1 MASSRIQW
9 ICLASCLLLFPGF
22 AWAQQAS
29 GIAGVVRDTSG
40 AVLPGVTVEAASPAL
55 IERVR
60 VAVTD
65 GVGRFSLVDLRPGAY
80 TVTFTLPGF
89 AIVERTGIEL
99 PGGFTATVNAD
110 LQVGSVEETVTVSGA
125 SPIVDVQNARQQSA
139 LSEELLAALPTST
152 RTWGTFAVVT
162 PGLNY
167 ASGLTSFTGTGGVYA
182 ENNPQRSATFDRGVG
197 YHGKIGATTEYDGMN
212 TNAPAPT
219 GGMGYVSNA
228 YTAEEMLVE
237 TGGVTAESKTAGLV
251 FNMIPKEGSNTLSG
265 LFYVHQTG
273 SNFQADNLDDELRSR
288 GIRSGSSV
296 DYTYDRVGSFGG
308 PLAEDKLWF
317 YTAHRW
323 TGSARQIPGLFH
335 NLTQG
340 THLFTP
346 DTSRPAFTDDH
357 FRSNSIR
364 LTWQAS
370 ERNKFNGYADIQ
382 ENCTCKT
389 FQRGQSVE
397 AMGGFLFS
405 PNHLFQGTWNSPLS
419 NRLLLEAGASAMISQ
434 WDTKMQSPSV
444 ASDVIPITDRGIGFK
459 FNAHGTTITRNPK
472 FVYRFSASYI
482 TGSHAFK
489 IGTELEQ
496 GYSSSLSANTGNNVL
511 EYFFL
516 NGVPTSI
523 EQNAVPFRRRENIKA
538 DLGIFVQDRWT
549 LDRLTVNAGFRFDY
563 FNVYVP
569 ASQTPAGPFTA
580 PRSFDQLDDVPNWKN
595 INPRVGVAYD
605 LFGNGRTAVK
615 ASVGRYNGWRGV
627 RAVSIARAA
636 NPITASVN
644 RTTRNWN
651 DANGDFEPDCD
662 LTNFGANGECGA
674 LRNQNFGGTRI
685 RARYADDVTKGWSA
699 RDYLWDVSTE
709 VQQQIGDG
717 LSVTAGYYRNWYGN
731 FHVTDNLEVGPR
743 DYDPYCITAPLDRR
757 LPGGGGYELCGL
769 YDLNPAVFGRS
780 NNLIT
785 LASNYGKESRT
796 SDFVAVT
803 ISGRLPRLQAGGGI
817 DTGRTVVDQCF
828 VVDSPQQML
837 NCRDVNPWRGQ
848 TQIKGYAM
856 LQLPADFVV
865 SANWQNVSGPQIF
878 ADFAVRNDAIAPS
891 LGRNLS
897 ACGTRTR
904 CTASATV
911 PLMELYT
918 DFEPRRNQI
927 DLRLTKIL
935 QLPRGV
941 RFQGNL
947 DLYNVF
953 NNNAITVRRNVYGSR
968 WGRPDAIVEAR
979 LLQLGGQL
987 SF

>member
-1 MASSRIQW
+1 MASSRIQS
-9 ICLASCLLLFPGF
+9 ICLASCLILFPGF
-22 AWAQQAS
+22 ASAQQAS
-29 GIAGVVRDTSG
+29 GFAGIVTDTSG
-40 AVLPGVTVEAASPAL
+40 AILPGVTVEAASPAL
-55 IERVR
+55 IEGTR

-65 GVGRFSLVDLRPGAY
+65 GSGRFSIVDLRPGTY

-89 AIVERTGIEL
+89 AIIERQGIEL
-99 PGGFTATVNAD
+99 AGGFTATINAE
-110 LQVGSVEETVTVSGA
+110 LQVGTVEETVTVTGTG
-125 SPIVDVQNARQQSA
+125 PLVDVQTMRQQSA
-139 LSEELLAALPTST
+139 LTEELLEALPSST
-152 RTWGTFAVVT
+152 KTWGTLAVVT

-228 YTAEEMLVE
+228 YTAEEMIVE
-237 TGGVTAESKTAGLV
+237 SGGATAESKTAGLV
-251 FNMIPKEGSNTLSG
+251 FNMIPKEGSNSFSG
-265 LFYVHQTG
+265 SIYAHHTG
-273 SNFQADNLDDELRSR
+273 SNFQGDNLDDGLRGR
-288 GIRSGSSV
+288 GIRSGSTV

-308 PLAEDKLWF
+308 PLAESKLWF
-317 YTAHRW
+317 YTSHRW

-335 NLTQG
+335 NATQG

-346 DTSRPAFTDDH
+346 DPARPAFTDDH
-357 FRSNSIR
+357 FRSNSLR
-364 LTWQAS
+364 LTYQAA
-370 ERNKFNGYADIQ
+370 ERHKLNFYADIQ

-405 PNHLFQGTWNSPLS
+405 PNHLFQATWTAPLT
-419 NRLLLEAGASAMISQ
+419 NQLLLEAGGSLMISQ

-472 FVYRFSASYI
+472 FVYRASASHI

-496 GYSSSLSANTGNNVL
+496 GYSKSRSVNNGNNVL

-523 EQNAVPFRRRENIKA
+523 EQNAVPFTRHEKIKA

-549 LDRLTVNAGFRFDY
+549 TNRLTLNVGLRFDW

-569 ASQTPAGPFTA
+569 ASETPAGPFSA
-580 PRSFDQLDDVPNWKN
+580 ERSFDQLDDVPNWKN
-595 INPRVGVAYD
+595 INPRVGAAYD
-605 LFGNGRTAVK
+605 LFGDGRTALKVY
-615 ASVGRYNGWRGV
+615 VGRYNGWRGV

-651 DANGDFEPDCD
+651 DANGDFVPDCD
-662 LTNFGANGECGA
+662 LTNFGSNGECGP
-674 LRNQNFGGTRI
+674 LRNQNLGGTRI
-685 RARYADDVTKGWSA
+685 TSRFADDVTQGWSA
-699 RDYLWDVSTE
+699 RDYLWDVTAE
-709 VQQQIGDG
+709 VEQQVGNSM
-717 LSVTAGYYRNWYGN
+717 SVTAGYYRNWYGN
-731 FHVTDNLEVGPR
+731 FHVTDNLAVEPG
-743 DYDPYCITAPLDRR
+743 DYDPYCITAPMDSR
-757 LPGGGGYELCGL
+757 LPGGGGHEVCGL
-769 YDLNPAVFGRS
+769 YDLNPAKFGQNDS
-780 NNLIT
+780 LVT
-785 LASNYGKESRT
+785 LASNYGKESRV
-796 SDFVAVT
+796 SDFVGLTV
-803 ISGRLPRLQAGGGI
+803 SGRFSQLQVGGGV

-837 NCRDVNPWRGQ
+837 NCKDVNPWRGQ
-848 TQIKGYAM
+848 TQIKGYATY
-856 LQLPADFVV
+856 QLPYDFVV

-878 ADFAVRNDAIAPS
+878 ADFTVRNNAIAPS

-897 ACGTRTR
+897 ACGTRTV
-904 CTASATV
+904 CTSAATV

-918 DFEPRRNQI
+918 DFEDRRNQI
-927 DLRLTKIL
+927 DIRLTKIVR
-935 QLPRGV
+935 LPSGMRL
-941 RFQGNL
+941 QGNL
-947 DLYNVF
+947 DVF
-953 NNNAITVRRNVYGSR
+953 NLINNNAITVRRNVFGRS

-987 SF
+987 TF